1 MIEEIGTVVELKS
14 KGRAVVLCK
23 KSSMCENC
31 ATSGACSLGED
42 NHSRTV
48 EVLNLIGAGVGDK
61 VRIATDTKNFLQS
74 SFFLYIVPLIALV
87 IGAAV
92 GGAVGNALPL
102 GIDPN
107 LLSAVFGVF
116 FLVGS
121 FLIIR
126 VGSSALQEDTFMP
139 KITAVLAVEEK
150 GSATRDVADE
160 VEIGRHK
167 TERT

>member
-14 KGRAVVLCK
+14 KGRAVVLCQ

-31 ATSGACSLGED
+31 ATSGACSLGDD
-42 NHSRTV
+42 NRSRAV
-48 EVLNLIGAGVGDK
+48 EVQNLIGASVGDR
-61 VRIATDTKNFLQS
+61 VRIAANTKNFLQS

-92 GGAVGNALPL
+92 GSALGSMLPL

-116 FLVGS
+116 FLAGS
-121 FLIIR
+121 FLVIR
-126 VGSSALQEDTFMP
+126 VGSGALQEDNFMP

-150 GSATRDVADE
+150 GSETRDVEDE
-160 VEIGRHK
+160 VIIGRQK